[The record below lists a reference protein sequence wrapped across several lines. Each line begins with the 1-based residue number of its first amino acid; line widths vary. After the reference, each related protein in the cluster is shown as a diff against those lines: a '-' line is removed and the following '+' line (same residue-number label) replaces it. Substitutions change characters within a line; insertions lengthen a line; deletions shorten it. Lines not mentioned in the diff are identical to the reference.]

1 MGKKKEVSKFIDEFM
16 EKNNYKLEYIAE
28 MTGASLSAIGHY
40 KTGNRTPKD
49 DFIEKFIESFNLS
62 KNKAEIL
69 RMAVAIDRTPD
80 IIKKKFINEKVKESS
95 NIENIIETEF
105 IYIPVYS
112 SVSAG
117 LGCEVCEEPIDFLPF
132 PKTKG
137 EIIGIKVNGDSME
150 DTILDGAIVIV
161 KKDVMVEI
169 GEIGVFLTTDVDYS
183 EGFVKRL
190 RHKNGTYVL
199 ESDNK
204 KYADIEIKTSDIVAC
219 GKVIKIMN
227 DPHRRE
233 KDPLYNKIDQLAPEK
248 RKLAEALLDTLI
260 STK

>member
-1 MGKKKEVSKFIDEFM
+1 MDKKNFELTDEQALNLGEFLKKRREELNYSTNHIEIYTGINKADLSRIENGKKKKINPIYLKELAKILKLNQIELFNKVGYIDDEYLPQNEV
-16 EKNNYKLEYIAE
+16 
-28 MTGASLSAIGHY
+28 
-40 KTGNRTPKD
+40 
-49 DFIEKFIESFNLS
+49 
-62 KNKAEIL
+62 
-69 RMAVAIDRTPD
+69 V
-80 IIKKKFINEKVKESS
+80 
-95 NIENIIETEF
+95 ETEF
-105 IYIPVYS
+105 FYIPIYS

-117 LGCEVCEEPIDFLPF
+117 LGCEACEEPIDFLPF
-132 PKTKG
+132 PKTTG

-150 DTILDGAIVIV
+150 DTIIDGATVIV

-204 KYADIEIKTSDIVAC
+204 KYADIEIKTSDIIAC
-219 GKVIKIMN
+219 GKVIKITN
-227 DPHRRE
+227 DPYRRE
-233 KDPLYNKIDQLAPEK
+233 KDPLYNKIDQLNPEK